1 MAKVTNTFIKSKL
14 NKDLD
19 ARLIPNG
26 EYRDAVNVQVSR
38 SEGDSVGSL
47 ENVLGNIEIKDFGNS
62 DLTCIGYFA
71 DEATGMIYVFLTDYT
86 DPAPNTQRSY
96 STTAEN
102 YIYSYNTTND
112 TSVLLVQGA
121 FLNFSKTNPIFGIN
135 LLEEFL
141 FWTDNRN
148 QPRKI
153 NINLANPS
161 AFASPIYYTNEDQ
174 ISVAKYNPYKSMEIY
189 QEVGANTGIV
199 ETTMK
204 DVVSLINPNGGTA
217 LANVGQTSA
226 TINIDSLSGD
236 IIKPNQSYSTT
247 TGSKVSLRSNA
258 SPFTLTDTGETVT
271 NYQVTNGVVDQVT
284 LSGSIT
290 VSDNQMLVFNPNE
303 NYDANFA
310 GDPEYLSDLFVRF
323 SYRFKFEDGE
333 YSLMAPFTQL
343 AFIPKQDG
351 YFMYVK
357 KDGVKNVDDQSEAH
371 RSTIVSF
378 VENKINEIKLVI
390 PRPSES
396 ITGGGFAEKT
406 LSSEFKISEID
417 ILYKESDGLAVN
429 VVDTLQIENVTPNS
443 YGDIEYEYKSTKPF
457 QTLPSDELIRVYD
470 KTPVRSLGQEVSGN
484 RVIYANFQNKHT
496 PPKVLDYNVSATVK
510 SNLSLDSGSGTV
522 PGSTSGTTLTITNA
536 SGTIEPGSYIIG
548 TGIIKGTVVVSTT
561 GSPVTS
567 ITISNAA
574 TNAVGAMTFRPASDE
589 SVTVSKVE
597 YPNSSLKQNRNYQ
610 VGIVLCDRY
619 GRQSSVILNNS
630 NQPSTIYHPYFTA
643 ELDQTSWPGD
653 SIKILFNSPIGPEN
667 ADQTDEWPG
676 LYNGD
681 ASSSAYNPLGW
692 YSYKV
697 VVKQTEQ
704 EYYNVYL
711 PGIMA
716 AYPEEVTLELGST
729 SHTVLINDNINKIP
743 RDLSEVGPD
752 QKQFRSSVRLF
763 GRIENTD
770 TAITTS
776 PNNFGL
782 SNKQYYPSL
791 VSDTASMIST
801 MRDMFDYE
809 TNTPPHPNDFPQ
821 FYDYESNPL
830 IARIST
836 VSQIGQ
842 VATTNYK
849 TASGFSQS
857 GVNDSV
863 NVTLTN
869 LSGIPEAGMVVT
881 FTGSREGITIISYNS
896 NNNTV
901 ELSLAI
907 TIDAGVELFFTQ
919 SETPGI
925 QYLAVYETEPVD
937 SQLDIYWETST
948 SGLISSLN
956 KAILDGTNGGS
967 SFSSFNTN
975 NWSEALASGGDI
987 LNAGFTVQNSLGST
1001 ITFNSPDVFE
1011 LVSVING
1018 AGQNVQLPSSVGPY
1032 FEMYLD
1038 SGAYKIR
1045 TKSGYFNNV
1054 YYSADANL
1062 REFTFNFRSV
1072 VYDAN
1077 SVSTTTLFSEFTT
1090 VNNVAQTITASPTS
1104 GTTINTNRNNLNT
1117 LVTLS
1122 AVNGANNTNLAG
1134 KDLTWNIVSQ
1144 KVTGDTTNTQV
1155 NYFELTTPVVGNTSA
1170 TTLKN
1175 ISSSTEVKS
1184 YDLVISC
1191 SDPGSVAQVS
1201 YVINMAPVV
1210 GFAREYKY
1218 IANVQGFSVPTEV
1231 VVIFISG
1238 GTDTANVGYYL
1249 IAPSSPFGNSIY
1261 FSSGSNNLVDISGG
1275 GTASSPIQL
1284 NKTGASLAVANT
1296 CNVQS
1301 GFVTYFNTDL
1311 NTLLSLT
1318 NTSQFGGACRDS
1330 QNPFQSVQQQN
1341 EITDLSEYAFEI
1353 I

>member
-1 MAKVTNTFIKSKL
+1 MLMTN
-14 NKDLD
+14 
-19 ARLIPNG
+19 
-26 EYRDAVNVQVSR
+26 Q
-38 SEGDSVGSL
+38 
-47 ENVLGNIEIKDFGNS
+47 
-62 DLTCIGYFA
+62 
-71 DEATGMIYVFLTDYT
+71 
-86 DPAPNTQRSY
+86 
-96 STTAEN
+96 
-102 YIYSYNTTND
+102 
-112 TSVLLVQGA
+112 
-121 FLNFSKTNPIFGIN
+121 
-135 LLEEFL
+135 
-141 FWTDNRN
+141 
-148 QPRKI
+148 
-153 NINLANPS
+153 
-161 AFASPIYYTNEDQ
+161 
-174 ISVAKYNPYKSMEIY
+174 
-189 QEVGANTGIV
+189 
-199 ETTMK
+199 
-204 DVVSLINPNGGTA
+204 
-217 LANVGQTSA
+217 
-226 TINIDSLSGD
+226 
-236 IIKPNQSYSTT
+236 
-247 TGSKVSLRSNA
+247 
-258 SPFTLTDTGETVT
+258 
-271 NYQVTNGVVDQVT
+271 
-284 LSGSIT
+284 
-290 VSDNQMLVFNPNE
+290 
-303 NYDANFA
+303 
-310 GDPEYLSDLFVRF
+310 
-323 SYRFKFEDGE
+323 
-333 YSLMAPFTQL
+333 
-343 AFIPKQDG
+343 
-351 YFMYVK
+351 
-357 KDGVKNVDDQSEAH
+357 
-371 RSTIVSF
+371 
-378 VENKINEIKLVI
+378 
-390 PRPSES
+390 
-396 ITGGGFAEKT
+396 TGGGFAEKT

-443 YGDIEYEYKSTKPF
+443 HGDIEYEYKSTKPF

-470 KTPVRSLGQEVSGN
+470 KTPVRALGQEVSGN

-496 PPKVLDYNVSATVK
+496 PPEVLDYNVSATVK

-536 SGTIEPGSYIIG
+536 SGTIKPGSYITG

-619 GRQSSVILNNS
+619 GRQSSVILNES

-653 SIKILFNSPIGPEN
+653 SIKILFNSPIGP
-667 ADQTDEWPG
+667 ASSDQTNEWPG

-681 ASSSAYNPLGW
+681 SSSSAYNPLGW

-711 PGIMA
+711 PGVMA
-716 AYPEEVTLELGST
+716 AYPEDVALELGKT

-743 RDLSEVGPD
+743 RDLSEVGPE

-763 GRIENTD
+763 GRIENTN

-782 SNKQYYPSL
+782 SNKQYYPSSN
-791 VSDTASMIST
+791 SDTASMISNL
-801 MRDMFDYE
+801 RDMFDFD
-809 TNTPPHPNDFPQ
+809 TSSTPAGIKQ

-830 IARIST
+830 ISRIST
-836 VSQIGQ
+836 NSQVGQ
-842 VATTNYK
+842 ISSHG
-849 TASGFSQS
+849 SGS
-857 GVNDSV
+857 
-863 NVTLTN
+863 
-869 LSGIPEAGMVVT
+869 
-881 FTGSREGITIISYNS
+881 
-896 NNNTV
+896 
-901 ELSLAI
+901 
-907 TIDAGVELFFTQ
+907 
-919 SETPGI
+919 TPPGL

-975 NWSEALASGGDI
+975 NWSEALASGGNI
-987 LNAGFTVQNSLGST
+987 LNAGFTVQNSLGAT
-1001 ITFNSPDVFE
+1001 ITFSSPDVFE

-1054 YYSADANL
+1054 YYSADVNL

-1077 SVSTTTLFSEFTT
+1077 SIPTTTLFSEFAT

-1144 KVTGDTTNTQV
+1144 QVTGDTTNTQV

-1238 GTDTANVGYYL
+1238 GTDAANVGYYL